1 MPDMLVKL
9 YTLDDPRER
18 INALGQ
24 EGIVIR
30 RALPP
35 ERHHVVAWVRE
46 HFNAAWASE
55 CEVALSQL
63 PVTCFIAVREKDIL
77 GFACYE
83 ATCKNFFGP
92 TGVRKDVRGRGI
104 GVALLLAS
112 LDAMRARGYAYAI
125 IGGAGPV
132 EFYRKHAGAIVIE
145 DSSPGIYRGML

>member
-46 HFNAAWASE
+46 
-55 CEVALSQL
+55 
-63 PVTCFIAVREKDIL
+63 R
-77 GFACYE
+77 
-83 ATCKNFFGP
+83 
-92 TGVRKDVRGRGI
+92 
-104 GVALLLAS
+104 LA
-112 LDAMRARGYAYAI
+112 
-125 IGGAGPV
+125 
-132 EFYRKHAGAIVIE
+132 E
-145 DSSPGIYRGML
+145 